1 MPEILP
7 KFNGISSAIYNKFEV
22 NPMIYY
28 NIRNLR
34 EDNDWTQQYVA
45 DQLGVNRRTYSAYET
60 GTNSMTPETLIQ
72 LAELYNTSVDYLL
85 GLTKERMPYPR

>member
-1 MPEILP
+1 MP
-7 KFNGISSAIYNKFEV
+7 KVNGINSGIYNGIEV
-22 NPMIYY
+22 NIMIYY

-45 DQLGVNRRTYSAYET
+45 DFLGVNRRTYSAYET
-60 GTNSMTPETLIQ
+60 GTNSMTPETLVR

-85 GLTKERMPYPR
+85 GLTKERSPYPR

>member
-1 MPEILP
+1 MP
-7 KFNGISSAIYNKFEV
+7 KVNGIISGIYNKIEV
-22 NPMIYY
+22 DTMIYY

-45 DQLGVNRRTYSAYET
+45 DFLGVNRRTYSAYET
-60 GTNSMTPETLIQ
+60 GTNSMTPETLIR

-85 GLTKERMPYPR
+85 GLTKERLPYPR

>member
-1 MPEILP
+1 M
-7 KFNGISSAIYNKFEV
+7 V
-22 NPMIYY
+22 YY

-45 DQLGVNRRTYSAYET
+45 DCIGVNRRTYSAYET
-60 GTNSMTPETLIQ
+60 GVNSMTPETLIQ

-85 GLTKERMPYPR
+85 GLTDISAPFPEE

>member
-1 MPEILP
+1 M
-7 KFNGISSAIYNKFEV
+7 V
-22 NPMIYY
+22 YY

-45 DQLGVNRRTYSAYET
+45 DCIGVNRRTYSAYET
-60 GTNSMTPETLIQ
+60 GTNSMTPETLIR

-85 GLTKERMPYPR
+85 GLTKERLPYPR